1 MVRDLV
7 EFGMGRTARRTY
19 ELEDISI
26 VPSRRT
32 RSSKNVST
40 AWQIDA
46 YRFDSPILN
55 HPTDALGSPDSVIA
69 LGKAGALG
77 VLNGEGLWARHEHV
91 EDKLAELVEIAE
103 KNPDPS
109 AAVRRL
115 QELHRAPI
123 NLDLL
128 GQAVAQVRAAGV
140 TTAVRVSPQHA
151 PELTPT
157 LIQAGAEVLVVHGT
171 IISAEHV
178 VLVEPGAGSGVSGT
192 RSGRADDDL
201 VEEPLN
207 LKTFIADLD
216 IPVIAGGV
224 HDHRTA
230 LHLMRTGAAGVIV
243 GYGSTEGSTTT
254 GEVLGIGVPMAT
266 AIADAAAA
274 RRDYLDET
282 GGRYVHV
289 IADGDIHTSGDL
301 AKAIAC
307 GADAAVLG
315 TPLASA
321 DTAPGRGWYW
331 PSAAAH
337 PDTPRGAL
345 LQVALDEGRPSLDT
359 VLNGPSDDPD
369 GLLNLVG
376 GLRRSMAKAGYSD
389 LKEFQKVGL
398 SVRA

>member
-1 MVRDLV
+1 MRDLTDI
-7 EFGMGRTARRTY
+7 GMGRTARRTY
-19 ELEDISI
+19 ELDDITI

-32 RSSKNVST
+32 RSSKEVST

-46 YRFDSPILN
+46 YRFDSPILS
-55 HPTDALGSPDSVIA
+55 HPTDALVSPQMAVK
-69 LGKAGALG
+69 LGKLGALG
-77 VLNGEGLWARHEHV
+77 AINGEGLWARHRDV
-91 EDKLAELVEIAE
+91 EDKIAQLVDIAL
-103 KNPDPS
+103 NDPDPQ
-109 AAVRRL
+109 APVRFL

-123 NLDLL
+123 DTDLL
-128 GQAVAQVRAAGV
+128 GEAVSFVRDAGV
-140 TTAVRVSPQHA
+140 TIAVRVSPQHA

-157 LIQAGAEVLVVHGT
+157 LLAAGVEILVVHGT

-178 VLVEPGAGSGVSGT
+178 VRGE
-192 RSGRADDDL
+192 
-201 VEEPLN
+201 EEPLN
-207 LKTFIADLD
+207 LKTFIAELD

-243 GYGSTEGSTTT
+243 GYGSAEGATTT
-254 GEVLGIGVPMAT
+254 SEVLGIGVPMAT

-274 RRDYLDET
+274 RREYLDET

-315 TPLASA
+315 TPLAA
-321 DTAPGRGWYW
+321 AAEAPGRGWFW

-345 LQVALDEGRPSLDT
+345 LRVSTDEGRPSIDT
-359 VLNGPSDDPD
+359 VLNGPSDDPF
-369 GLLNLVG
+369 GELNLVG
-376 GLRRSMAKAGYSD
+376 ALRRSMAKAGYSD

>member
-1 MVRDLV
+1 VRDLV

-19 ELEDISI
+19 ELDDISI

-32 RSSKNVST
+32 RSSKDVST

-46 YRFDSPILN
+46 YRFEAPILS
-55 HPTDALGSPDSVIA
+55 HPTDALVSPQMAVE
-69 LGKAGALG
+69 LGKLGALG
-77 VLNGEGLWARHEHV
+77 VINGEGLWARHRDV
-91 EDKLAELVEIAE
+91 DAKIAELVKIAAE
-103 KNPDPS
+103 DPDPY
-109 AAVRRL
+109 AAVRHL
-115 QELHRAPI
+115 QKLHAAP
-123 NLDLL
+123 LDSGLL
-128 GQAVAQVRAAGV
+128 AEAVSQVREAGV

-151 PELTPT
+151 PELTPA
-157 LIQAGAEVLVVHGT
+157 LLAAGVEILVVHGT

-178 VLVEPGAGSGVSGT
+178 AQVDSEGAT
-192 RSGRADDDL
+192 R
-201 VEEPLN
+201 EPLN

-243 GYGSTEGSTTT
+243 GYGSATGATTT

-301 AKAIAC
+301 IKAIAC

-315 TPLASA
+315 TPLAASA
-321 DTAPGRGWYW
+321 SAPGRGWYW

-345 LQVALDEGRPSLDT
+345 LQVAIDEDRPTLDR
-359 VLNGPSDDPD
+359 VLTGPSDDPF
-369 GLLNLVG
+369 GELNLVG
-376 GLRRSMAKAGYSD
+376 ALRRAMAKAGYCD

-398 SVRA
+398 SVHR